1 MIRKWLAITASA
13 ILILPSVMSA
23 QISGT
28 QTVPGTYATLTAAVT
43 AINTSGIGTG
53 GLTLNVAA
61 GYTEVLSAPLV
72 ITIATNTTTAAN
84 PLVIQKS
91 GVGANPLLTAY
102 TGAGTLDG
110 IVVINGA
117 DYVTIDGIDLQEN
130 AANVTT
136 TTQMEWGY
144 ALLKTAATNG
154 AQNNTIKNA
163 TVTLNKAN
171 TASVGIYLG
180 NHTTASVTALTISNI
195 AGNSSFNRF
204 FNNTVTNCYGGYS
217 ITGYASA
224 APFDFYD
231 QGNQIGVD
239 GVSTRR
245 SQVTNFGGTATL
257 ANGIL
262 ATNQNGLKIYKTYI
276 NSNGGANS
284 TGTMN
289 GISTV
294 TGTNSNIDIYNDTIV
309 LAAASVSGST
319 VVGINNSMGGTGAG
333 NTVNIYNN
341 VVDGCTYATNTSGIF
356 RGISS
361 SATASYTNIYNNKV
375 TNNSIP
381 GTGEFSPIYYS
392 GSSATLVL
400 NVNIN
405 DNVVSGNTKTG
416 TAGTFNIIYA
426 SASAAAMNVY
436 NNQLFNNNCAT
447 SNGGM
452 YGYYN
457 FAFALNENVY
467 NNTIYNNTGGSGDVV
482 MLHVRSGSGP
492 TNKEIY
498 SNTIFN
504 ITGNTATN
512 FMAIWEEYGTISN
525 IYKNNIYNLTNN
537 NATGTGIGGVIGINV
552 ASNSNVLTNV
562 YNNFISELKAPVMSN
577 ATALVGIY
585 INGPANSVN
594 NVYHNTVYLNGT
606 SSGAN
611 FGTLALNCATAPA
624 VIDVRNNI
632 LVNVC
637 TPTGTGLTRAFGRSS
652 SVLTNSA
659 LTSGYN
665 CLYAGT
671 PGPSNLLYWDGTN
684 SVQTIFA
691 LRNLVTPR
699 EQSSFTTFPPF
710 LNIASSPY
718 DLHLQTGVA
727 TQCEGGGYVIAGYTT
742 DYDGNTRNVT
752 TPDVGA
758 DEITGITTDI
768 AGPNIQYT
776 PLTNSSV
783 AGTRVLTAFATVT
796 DPSGINTTVG
806 TRPRIYYKRST
817 NANTLNTNTN
827 ATDGWKYV
835 EATNTSSPFNF
846 TIDYSLLFGGGV
858 VAGDVIQYIVLA
870 QDLAGTPIVG
880 WNSGGLTA
888 APTSVNL
895 ALASFPIN
903 TPINQ
908 YTIVTAPLSGT
919 VNVGPTEVITSL
931 TNAGGIFQAINSAT
945 LSGNLVI
952 NITGDLTAETGTFAL
967 NQWAEEG
974 AGNYTVTISPSAA
987 VVRNITGSSAA
998 AALIRF
1004 DGADRVTVDG
1014 RFGGTGSFLRF
1025 LNTSNAAPTFGYIND
1040 AQNNTIRNSII
1051 ESGNTATSTTLG
1063 GAVLF
1068 GTTTGVNGND
1078 NNTINLCELRDRSDV
1093 AGTPAILINIVGT
1106 NTMLSQYNN
1115 NITITNNN
1123 LHDWF
1128 LANSGSQF
1136 AISIGT
1142 GTSGATISGNSFYQ
1156 TATRTNTVSGAI
1168 TRAININHTA
1178 PVTSNGGFT
1187 ITNNFIGGSAPGAT
1201 GTDWILTVSGVGVTH
1216 TFSAMTVVTGQIPNS
1231 IQGNV
1236 IRKIDYTTNSPS
1248 ANTTMWNAMSLGQGV
1263 HNVGNL
1269 SGNTIGDATGLDH
1282 IKITI
1287 NAGGISSSFLAGILA
1302 ATVNGSYNI
1311 QNNTIGGITVAGT
1324 ATSTIIPQWI
1334 QIQGTPAATTTCSNN
1349 LVGSTTTANSI
1360 RNLASAAPY
1369 VAFALRQV
1377 INSGAALICNN
1388 NTIQNLT
1395 DYSVATTSVNY
1406 GMLLISTVGGQ
1417 GTLTI
1422 TNNTIKDLAS
1432 AVGSATPSL
1441 LNMGISCQGNAGTT
1455 HSISGNTISGISLT
1469 NTGFMAGYATGIQVQ
1484 GNSFGGVMSKN
1495 KITGL
1500 SNANTGP
1507 APGLGG
1513 IYISSGLSWTISN
1526 NMISL
1531 TNPGNTNNLDLTGIA
1546 DVMGAGSTGNYY
1558 YNSIFLGGTTTG
1570 ANNSYPYV
1578 RYANPTTMLRN
1589 NLLVN
1594 NRSGGTGAHV
1604 AIGNTGAAPLQGWA
1618 TNASNYN
1625 AFVVSDTTKVGVW
1638 TTTVMNM
1645 SALRTASG
1653 SEQNSIW
1660 APTAT
1665 VTPTALFVSLSDLHI
1680 NTSTYPGG
1688 MGTPVVGFTT
1698 DYDNTT
1704 RNAVAPTIGADEI
1717 PCPSPALTVSTQTNP
1732 LCNGGT
1738 GSATI
1743 TGTGGTGYTYNWSP
1757 SGGTAAT
1764 ATGLS
1769 AGTYTVNVTNTCGS
1783 NSNVTVTITQPTVVS
1798 ATSTQT
1804 NVTCNGSNNGTATVA
1819 PSGGT
1824 PGYTYNW
1831 LPSGGTAATATGLAP
1846 GTYTCTITDA
1856 NSCNTTHSVTIT
1868 EPAVLVASA
1877 VSQTNVSC
1885 NGGSTGD
1892 ATVSVSGGTTT
1903 YNYNWLPSGGTA
1915 ATASGLT
1922 AGTYTCNVT
1931 DANGCTASQ
1940 SFTITEPPVLV
1951 VTAASQTDVA
1961 CFGGS
1966 NGDATVSVSGGTTSY
1981 TYSWLPSGGTAATES
1996 GLAAGTYTC
2005 NVTDANG
2012 CTGSQSFTITE
2023 PASALAVT
2031 SSATTI
2037 LCNGGQATI
2046 TVAATGGTAPYS
2058 GDTTY
2063 TAGAGSYTFPVTDA
2077 NGCMDSTTIVIT
2089 EPTAIALASSSTNI
2103 TCFGANNGSV
2113 DLTTSGGTTPYT
2125 FSWNNGLFTTED
2137 ISGLT
2142 PGTYTG
2148 VITDGN
2154 GCQDSVTVVI
2164 SEPAAIVSS
2173 LSATPNVVCNNDSVT
2188 VSASISGG
2196 TAPYTYL
2203 WTPGGNTSAS
2213 FTTLLA
2219 NSTTFVV
2226 TVTDSMNCSVND
2238 TIAIT
2243 VDNPVVNLGNDTTIC
2258 ALTVVLDAGNPGSTY
2273 LWSDNSTQQTLP
2285 VNTTGVFSVIVTA
2298 PSGCITYDT
2307 INVSLN
2313 TPPSLTFTLSQT
2325 AICFDDAALTLAA
2338 TPAGGTFN
2346 GNGVSGTSFNPLTA
2360 GNGVQII
2367 TYSYTDSNGCSATVN
2382 DTITVDPCFSVNSPN
2397 GTTSSI
2403 TLYPNPNNGQFNMTI
2418 AEAGTLLIYNSLG
2431 QLIYNERVSNSGN
2444 KTLALPQVESGVYYI
2459 RFTNDQ
2465 EQTEQI
2471 RFVIQK

>member
-1 MIRKWLAITASA
+1 MIRKWLAVTASA
-13 ILILPSVMSA
+13 ILILPAMMTA

-28 QTVPGTYATLTAAVT
+28 QTVPGTYPTLTAALT
-43 AINTSGIGTG
+43 AINTSGIGSG
-53 GLTLNVAA
+53 GLTINVAA

-91 GVGANPLLTAY
+91 GSGANPLLTAH

-110 IVVINGA
+110 IVIINGA

-130 AANVTT
+130 AANTTT

-180 NHTTASVTALTISNI
+180 NHTTASTTALTISSI
-195 AGNSSFNRF
+195 PGNSSFNRF

-217 ITGYASA
+217 ITGYGSA

-245 SQVTNFGGTATL
+245 NQVTNFGGAAVT

-262 ATNQNGLKIYKTYI
+262 ATNQNGLKIFNTYI
-276 NSNGGANS
+276 NSNGGLNS

-309 LAAASVSGST
+309 LNAASTTGST
-319 VVGINNSMGGTGAG
+319 VIGINNSMGGTGAG

-341 VVDGCTYATNTSGIF
+341 VVDGCTYATNTSGNF
-356 RGISS
+356 RGIASTS
-361 SATASYTNIYNNKV
+361 TATYTNIYNNKV

-381 GTGEFSPIYYS
+381 GTGEFSGIYYS
-392 GSSATLVL
+392 GSSVNIVL

-416 TAGTFNIIYA
+416 GAGTFNMIYA
-426 SASAAAMNVY
+426 SASAVAMNVY
-436 NNQLFNNNCAT
+436 NNQLFNNSSSA
-447 SNGGM
+447 SSGGM

-457 FAFALNENVY
+457 FAFGLLENIY

-492 TNKEIY
+492 TNKEVY
-498 SNTIFN
+498 GNTIYN

-512 FMAIWEEYGTISN
+512 FAGIWLDYGTTSN
-525 IYKNNIYNLTNN
+525 IYNNNIYNLTNN
-537 NATGTGIGGVIGINV
+537 NATGLGLGGVFGIYV
-552 ASNSNVLTNV
+552 GSNVNLLTNV
-562 YNNFISELKAPVMSN
+562 YNNYISELKTPVMSN
-577 ATALVGIY
+577 VTAATGIFL
-585 INGPANSVN
+585 NSPAGAVC
-594 NVYHNTVYLNGT
+594 NVYHNSVYLNGT
-606 SSGAN
+606 STGIN
-611 FGTLALNCATAPA
+611 YGTLALNCAATPTS
-624 VIDVRNNI
+624 IDVRNNI
-632 LVNVC
+632 FVNVSV
-637 TPTGTGLTRAFGRSS
+637 PAGTGLTRAFGRSNAS
-652 SVLTNSA
+652 LANSA
-659 LTSGYN
+659 LTSGHN
-665 CLYAGT
+665 CLFAGT
-671 PGPSNLLYWDGTN
+671 PGPSNLLYWDGVN
-684 SVQTIFA
+684 SIQTIVA
-691 LRNLVTPR
+691 LRNLVGPR
-699 EQSSFTTFPPF
+699 EQSSFTTLPPF
-710 LNIASSPY
+710 VNIAAAPY
-718 DLHLQTGVA
+718 NLHLQTGVA

-742 DYDGNTRNVT
+742 DFDGNTRNAT

-768 AGPNIQYT
+768 AGPNIQY
-776 PLTNSSV
+776 PLLTNASV
-783 AGTRVLTAFATVT
+783 AGTRVLTAFATIT
-796 DPSGINTTVG
+796 DPSGINTTIG

-817 NANTLNTNTN
+817 NANTYNNNTN
-827 ATDGWKYV
+827 ATDGWKYA
-835 EATNTSSPFNF
+835 EASNTSSPFNF
-846 TIDYSLLFGGGV
+846 AIDYSLLFGGGV
-858 VAGDVIQYIVLA
+858 VAGDVIQYFLVA

-880 WNSGGLTA
+880 WNNGGMTTT
-888 APTSVNL
+888 PTSVNL
-895 ALASFPIN
+895 SAANFPLNN
-903 TPINQ
+903 TINQ
-908 YTIVTAPLSGT
+908 YTIVAASLSGT
-919 VNVGPTEVITSL
+919 INVGPTETITSL
-931 TNAGGIFQAINSAT
+931 TNAGGIFQAINSST

-987 VVRNITGSSAA
+987 VVRNITGSNAG

-1025 LNTSNAAPTFGYIND
+1025 LNVSNAAPTIGFIND
-1040 AQNNTIRNSII
+1040 AQGNTLRNSII
-1051 ESGNTATSTTLG
+1051 ESGNTSTSATLG
-1063 GAVLF
+1063 GAVLI
-1068 GTTTGVNGND
+1068 GNTTGANGND

-1106 NTMLSQYNN
+1106 NTTLNQYNN
-1115 NITITNNN
+1115 NISITNNN

-1128 LANSGSQF
+1128 LANSGAQF

-1142 GTSGATISGNSFYQ
+1142 GTSGTTISGNSFYQ

-1168 TRAININHTA
+1168 TRAININFTS
-1178 PVTSNGGFT
+1178 PVNSNGGNT

-1216 TFSAMTVVTGQIPNS
+1216 TFSAITVVSGMIPNS

-1236 IRKIDYTTNSPS
+1236 IRKIDYTTNAPT
-1248 ANTTMWNAMSLGQGV
+1248 ANTTMWNAISLGQGIY
-1263 HNVGNL
+1263 NVGNL
-1269 SGNTIGDATGLDH
+1269 TGNTIGDATGLDH

-1287 NAGGISSSFLAGILA
+1287 NTGGGASSFLAGILA
-1302 ATVNGSYNI
+1302 ATTNGSYTI
-1311 QNNTIGGITVAGT
+1311 QNNTVAGITVAGT
-1324 ATSTIIPQWI
+1324 TTTTIIPQWI
-1334 QIQGTPAATTTCSNN
+1334 QIQGTPSATTTCTNN
-1349 LVGSTTTANSI
+1349 LIGSTTTANSI
-1360 RNLASAAPY
+1360 RNLAAAAPY
-1369 VAFALRQV
+1369 VSFALRQV
-1377 INSGAALICNN
+1377 INSGAALNCSN

-1395 DYSVATTSVNY
+1395 DYSTATTSVSY

-1417 GTLTI
+1417 GTLTVS
-1422 TNNTIKDLAS
+1422 NNTLRDIS
-1432 AVGSATPSL
+1432 TAVGAATPAL
-1441 LNMGISCQGNAGTT
+1441 LNMGISCQGMAGTT
-1455 HSISGNTISGISLT
+1455 HSISGNTISGLSLT
-1469 NTGFMAGYATGIQVQ
+1469 NPGFFAGYCTGIQVQ

-1495 KITGL
+1495 KISGL

-1513 IYISSGLSWTISN
+1513 IYISSGLNWTISN

-1531 TNPGNTNNLDLTGIA
+1531 TNPGNTNNLDLTGIS
-1546 DVMGAGSTGNYY
+1546 DVMGQGSTGSYY
-1558 YNSIFLGGTTTG
+1558 FNSIFLGGTTTG

-1578 RYANPTTMLRN
+1578 RYANPTTILRN

-1604 AIGNTGAAPLQGWA
+1604 AIGNTSANPLQGWG
-1618 TNASNYN
+1618 TNVSDYN

-1638 TTTVMNM
+1638 TTVMNM

-1688 MGTPVVGFTT
+1688 MGVPVVGITT
-1698 DYDNTT
+1698 DIDNAV

-1717 PCPSPALTVSTQTNP
+1717 PCPVPAFTVTTQNNP

-1738 GSATI
+1738 GSATV

-1757 SGGTAAT
+1757 TGGTAAT

-1783 NSNVTVTITQPTVVS
+1783 NSNVTVTITQPAVVS

-1804 NVTCNGSNNGTATVA
+1804 NISCNGANNGTATVTA
-1819 PSGGT
+1819 SGGT
-1824 PGYTYNW
+1824 PGYTYSW
-1831 LPSGGTAATATGLAP
+1831 APSGGTAATATGLAP

-1856 NSCNTTHSVTIT
+1856 NGCNTTQSVTIT
-1868 EPAVLVASA
+1868 EPTVLVASA
-1877 VSQTNVSC
+1877 ASQTNVSC
-1885 NGGSTGD
+1885 FGGNNGAAAVTASGGTASYTYNWLPSGGSAATASGLTAGTYTCTVTDANGCTATQSFTITEPPVLAVSAASQTDVLCFGGSNGD
-1892 ATVSVSGGTTT
+1892 ATVSVSGGTTSYT
-1903 YNYNWLPSGGTA
+1903 YNWLPAGGTA

-1931 DANGCTASQ
+1931 DANGCTA
-1940 SFTITEPPVLV
+1940 
-1951 VTAASQTDVA
+1951 
-1961 CFGGS
+1961 
-1966 NGDATVSVSGGTTSY
+1966 
-1981 TYSWLPSGGTAATES
+1981 
-1996 GLAAGTYTC
+1996 
-2005 NVTDANG
+2005 
-2012 CTGSQSFTITE
+2012 SQSFTITE

-2063 TAGAGSYTFPVTDA
+2063 TVGAGSYTYPVTDA

-2089 EPTAIALASSSTNI
+2089 EPTAIALASASTNI

-2113 DLTTSGGTTPYT
+2113 DLTASGGTAPYT
-2125 FSWNNGLFTTED
+2125 FSWNSGLYTTED

-2154 GCQDSVTVVI
+2154 GCQDSVSVVI
-2164 SEPAAIVSS
+2164 SEPAAIVSA
-2173 LSATPNVVCNNDSVT
+2173 LSATPAVVCNNDSVT
-2188 VSASISGG
+2188 VSAAISGG

-2203 WTPGGNTSAS
+2203 WNPGGNTSAS
-2213 FTTLLA
+2213 FTTLLT
-2219 NSTTFVV
+2219 STTTFVV

-2258 ALTVVLDAGNPGSTY
+2258 ALSVVLDAGNPGSTY

-2298 PSGCITYDT
+2298 PSGCVTYDT
-2307 INVSLN
+2307 ISISLN
-2313 TPPSLTFTLSQT
+2313 TPPSLAFTIAPT
-2325 AICFDDAALTLAA
+2325 AICLDDASLTLVA

-2346 GNGVSGTSFNPLTA
+2346 GNGVTGTSFNPFTA

-2382 DTITVDPCFSVNSPN
+2382 DTITVDPCFGVNTPGVTAN
-2397 GTTSSI
+2397 SI
-2403 TLYPNPNNGQFNMTI
+2403 SLYPNPNNGQFNVTI
-2418 AEAGTLLIYNSLG
+2418 GEAGTLLIYNGLG
-2431 QLIYNERVSNSGN
+2431 QLIYNERITNSGT

-2459 RFTNDQ
+2459 RFTNEQ
-2465 EQTEQI
+2465 QQTEQL

>member
-1 MIRKWLAITASA
+1 MIKKWLAVTASA
-13 ILILPSVMSA
+13 ILILPAMLTA

-28 QTVPGTYATLTAAVT
+28 QTVPGTYPTLAAAVT
-43 AINTSGIGTG
+43 AINTSGIGSG
-53 GLTLNVAA
+53 GLTINVAA

-91 GVGANPLLTAY
+91 GSGANPLLTAF

-110 IVVINGA
+110 MVIINGA
-117 DYVTIDGIDLQEN
+117 DYVTIDGIDLQES
-130 AANVTT
+130 AANTTT

-154 AQNNTIKNA
+154 AQNNTIKNS

-180 NHTTASVTALTISNI
+180 NHTTASTTALTISNI

-204 FNNTVTNCYGGYS
+204 FNNTITNCYGGYS
-217 ITGYASA
+217 ITGYAAA

-245 SQVTNFGGTATL
+245 NQVTNFGGGATI

-262 ATNQNGLKIYKTYI
+262 ATNQNGLKIFKTYI
-276 NSNGGANS
+276 NSNGGVSS

-309 LAAASVSGST
+309 LAAASTTGST
-319 VVGINNSMGGTGAG
+319 VSGINNSMGGTGAG
-333 NTVNIYNN
+333 STVNIYNN
-341 VVDGCTYATNTSGIF
+341 VVDGCTYTTNTSGIF
-356 RGISS
+356 RGIVST
-361 SATASYTNIYNNKV
+361 ATASYTNIYNNKV

-381 GTGEFSPIYYS
+381 GTGEFAGIYYS
-392 GSSATLVL
+392 GSSVNIVL

-416 TAGTFNIIYA
+416 TSGTFYMIYA
-426 SASAAAMNVY
+426 SASVVTMNTY
-436 NNQLFNNNCAT
+436 NNQLFNNNCSANT
-447 SNGGM
+447 SGM

-457 FAFALNENVY
+457 FAFALGENVY

-498 SNTIFN
+498 GNAIYN
-504 ITGNTATN
+504 ISGNTAVN
-512 FMAIWEEYGTISN
+512 FMAIWEEYGTITN

-552 ASNSNVLTNV
+552 ASNSNVNTNV
-562 YNNFISELKAPVMSN
+562 YNNFISDLKAPVMSN
-577 ATALVGIY
+577 ATAVVGIY
-585 INGPANSVN
+585 INSPANSVS
-594 NVYHNTVYLNGT
+594 NVYHNTVYLNANSTGI
-606 SSGAN
+606 N
-611 FGTLALNCATAPA
+611 FGTLALNCATTPTS
-624 VIDVRNNI
+624 IDVRNNI
-632 LVNVC
+632 LVNVS
-637 TPTGTGLTRAFGRSS
+637 TPNGTGLTRAFGRSS
-652 SVLTNSA
+652 SLLTNSA

-671 PGPSNLLYWDGTN
+671 PGPANLLYWDGTN

-699 EQSSFTTFPPF
+699 EQSSFSTLPPF
-710 LNIASSPY
+710 VNIASAPY

-727 TQCEGGGYVIAGYTT
+727 TQCEGGGYVIAGYNT
-742 DYDGNTRNVT
+742 DYDGNTRNAT

-758 DEITGITTDI
+758 DEITGITVDI

-783 AGTRVLTAFATVT
+783 APTRVLTAFATIT
-796 DPSGINTTVG
+796 DPSGINTTSG

-827 ATDGWKYV
+827 ATDGWKYM
-835 EATNTSSPFNF
+835 EASNTSSPFNF

-858 VAGDVIQYIVLA
+858 VAGDVIQYIVVA
-870 QDLAGTPIVG
+870 QDLNGTPIVG

-908 YTIVTAPLSGT
+908 YAIVSAPLSG
-919 VNVGPTEVITSL
+919 VINVGPTEVITSL

-987 VVRNITGSSAA
+987 VVRNITGSNAGS
-998 AALIRF
+998 ALIRF
-1004 DGADRVTVDG
+1004 DGADRVTIDG
-1014 RFGGTGSFLRF
+1014 RFGGTGSYLRF
-1025 LNTSNAAPTFGYIND
+1025 LNTSNTAPTIGYIND
-1040 AQNNTIRNSII
+1040 AQNNTLRNSII

-1078 NNTINLCELRDRSDV
+1078 NNTITLCELRDRSDV
-1093 AGTPAILINIVGT
+1093 AGTPAILINIVGS
-1106 NTMLSQYNN
+1106 NGMLSQYNN
-1115 NITITNNN
+1115 NISITNNN

-1168 TRAININHTA
+1168 TRAININFTA
-1178 PVTSNGGFT
+1178 PVNSNGGNT

-1201 GTDWILTVSGVGVTH
+1201 GTDWILTVSGVGVTQ
-1216 TFSAMTVVTGQIPNS
+1216 TFSAMTVVTGLIPNS

-1236 IRKIDYTTNSPS
+1236 IRKLDFTTNAPT
-1248 ANTTMWNAMSLGQGV
+1248 ANTTMWNAISLGQGI
-1263 HNVGNL
+1263 HNVGNIT
-1269 SGNTIGDATGLDH
+1269 GNTIGDATGLDH

-1287 NAGGISSSFLAGILA
+1287 NTGGGFSAFLAGILA
-1302 ATVNGSYNI
+1302 GTINGSYNI
-1311 QNNTIGGITVAGT
+1311 QNNTIAGITVAGT

-1349 LVGSTTTANSI
+1349 LIGSTTTANSI
-1360 RNLASAAPY
+1360 RNLAAAAPY
-1369 VAFALRQV
+1369 VSFALRQV
-1377 INSGAALICNN
+1377 ISSGAALICNN
-1388 NTIQNLT
+1388 NIIQNLT
-1395 DYSVATTSVNY
+1395 DYSTATTSVSY

-1422 TNNTIKDLAS
+1422 TNNTIKDIAT

-1513 IYISSGLSWTISN
+1513 IYISSGLNWTISN

-1546 DVMGAGSTGNYY
+1546 DVMGAGSTGSYY
-1558 YNSIFLGGTTTG
+1558 FNSIFLGGTTTG

-1578 RYANPTTMLRN
+1578 RYANPTTILRN

-1604 AIGNTGAAPLQGWA
+1604 AIGNTGASPLQGFGSS
-1618 TNASNYN
+1618 ASNNN

-1645 SALRTASG
+1645 SALRAASG
-1653 SEQNSIW
+1653 NEQNSIW

-1688 MGTPVVGFTT
+1688 MGVPVVGITT

-1717 PCPSPALTVSTQTNP
+1717 PCPSPALTVSSQTNA

-1738 GSATI
+1738 GSATV

-1783 NSNVTVTITQPTVVS
+1783 NNNLTVTITQPTVVS
-1798 ATSTQT
+1798 ATSTQ
-1804 NVTCNGSNNGTATVA
+1804 NNITCNGANNGTATVS

-1824 PGYTYNW
+1824 PGYTYSW
-1831 LPSGGTAATATGLAP
+1831 APSGGTAATATGLAP

-1856 NSCNTTHSVTIT
+1856 NGCTGSRTVTIT
-1868 EPAVLVASA
+1868 QPAVLTASA
-1877 VSQTNVSC
+1877 ASQSNVSC
-1885 NGGSTGD
+1885 FGGTNGS
-1892 ATVSVSGGTTT
+1892 ATVSVSGGTTSYT
-1903 YNYNWLPSGGTA
+1903 YNWLPSGGTA
-1915 ATASGLT
+1915 ATASGLTAGSYTCNVTDANGCTASQTFSITGPAPLVASPASIGNVSCNGGSNGSAAVNVSGGTTTYSYNWLPSGGTASSASGLT

-1931 DANGCTASQ
+1931 DANGCT
-1940 SFTITEPPVLV
+1940 T
-1951 VTAASQTDVA
+1951 SQTFNITAPSALVA
-1961 CFGGS
+1961 TAVSQTNVSCNGGT

-1981 TYSWLPSGGTAATES
+1981 SYNWLPSGGTAASAS
-1996 GLAAGTYTC
+1996 GLSAGTYTC

-2012 CTGSQSFTITE
+2012 CTTSQTFNITA
-2023 PASALAVT
+2023 PSALVV
-2031 SSATTI
+2031 SAASQTNV
-2037 LCNGGQATI
+2037 LCNGGSTGDAT
-2046 TVAATGGTAPYS
+2046 VSVSGGTSSYTYNWLPS
-2058 GDTTY
+2058 GGSLA
-2063 TAGAGSYTFPVTDA
+2063 TASGLAIGSYNCNVTDA
-2077 NGCMDSTTIVIT
+2077 NGCTASQSFNIT
-2089 EPTAIALASSSTNI
+2089 EPAVLAAAVATSTNPSTCSGTDGAVDI
-2103 TCFGANNGSV
+2103 TV
-2113 DLTTSGGTTPYT
+2113 SGGTTAYT
-2125 FSWNNGLFTTED
+2125 FVWSNGPVTED
-2137 ISGLT
+2137 ISGVPAGSYTVNITDANGCTTSATATLT
-2142 PGTYTG
+2142 DPNAPTVTLAIPLDTVCQSTQAPFSLTGETPSGGTFAGTGVNAGVFDPSQASLGQNVITYTY
-2148 VITDGN
+2148 TDGN
-2154 GCQDSVTVVI
+2154 GCTG
-2164 SEPAAIVSS
+2164 
-2173 LSATPNVVCNNDSVT
+2173 SATDSIFVD
-2188 VSASISGG
+2188 IC
-2196 TAPYTYL
+2196 L
-2203 WTPGGNTSAS
+2203 DI
-2213 FTTLLA
+2213 A
-2219 NSTTFVV
+2219 NA
-2226 TVTDSMNCSVND
+2226 N
-2238 TIAIT
+2238 
-2243 VDNPVVNLGNDTTIC
+2243 
-2258 ALTVVLDAGNPGSTY
+2258 AG
-2273 LWSDNSTQQTLP
+2273 Q
-2285 VNTTGVFSVIVTA
+2285 
-2298 PSGCITYDT
+2298 
-2307 INVSLN
+2307 
-2313 TPPSLTFTLSQT
+2313 
-2325 AICFDDAALTLAA
+2325 
-2338 TPAGGTFN
+2338 
-2346 GNGVSGTSFNPLTA
+2346 
-2360 GNGVQII
+2360 
-2367 TYSYTDSNGCSATVN
+2367 
-2382 DTITVDPCFSVNSPN
+2382 
-2397 GTTSSI
+2397 SI
-2403 TLYPNPNNGQFNMTI
+2403 TLYPNPNDGQFNLNI
-2418 AEAGTLLIYNSLG
+2418 WEAGTLIIYNSLG
-2431 QLIYNERVSNSGN
+2431 QLIHNERITNSGI
-2444 KTLALPQVESGVYYI
+2444 KTLSLPQVESGVYYI
-2459 RFTNDQ
+2459 RFTNEQ
-2465 EQTEQI
+2465 QQTEQL

>member
-1 MIRKWLAITASA
+1 MIRKWLALTASA
-13 ILILPSVMSA
+13 ILILPAIMSA

-28 QTVPGTYATLTAAVT
+28 QTVPGTYPTLTAAVT
-43 AINTSGIGTG
+43 AINTSGIGSG

-61 GYTEVLSAPLV
+61 GYTEVLAAPLV

-110 IVVINGA
+110 MVIINGA

-130 AANVTT
+130 AANTTT

-154 AQNNTIKNA
+154 AQNNTVKNA

-180 NHTTASVTALTISNI
+180 NHTTASTTTLTISNI

-204 FNNTVTNCYGGYS
+204 FNNTITNCYGGYS
-217 ITGYASA
+217 ITGYGSA

-239 GVSTRR
+239 GISTRR
-245 SQVTNFGGTATL
+245 NQVTNFGGAAVA

-262 ATNQNGLKIYKTYI
+262 ATNQNGLKIFKTYI
-276 NSNGGANS
+276 NSNGGITS

-289 GISTV
+289 GINTV

-309 LAAASVSGST
+309 LACASTTGST

-341 VVDGCTYATNTSGIF
+341 VVDGCTYTTNTSGIF
-356 RGISS
+356 RGIAS

-381 GTGEFSPIYYS
+381 GTGDFGCIYYV
-392 GSSATLVL
+392 GSSVNICL

-416 TAGTFNIIYA
+416 TAGIFYMLYA
-426 SASAAAMNVY
+426 SGSTVATNVY
-436 NNQLFNNNCAT
+436 NNQLFNNNA
-447 SNGGM
+447 SASSGGF

-457 FAFALNENVY
+457 FAVGLAENIY
-467 NNTIYNNTGGSGDVV
+467 NNTIYNNTGGTGETV
-482 MLHVRSGSGP
+482 MLYVRSGSGP
-492 TNKEIY
+492 TNKEVY
-498 SNTIFN
+498 NNTVYNISANTSAIF
-504 ITGNTATN
+504 A
-512 FMAIWEEYGTISN
+512 ALWSDYGTIAN
-525 IYKNNIYNLTNN
+525 IYRNNIYNLTNT
-537 NATGTGIGGVIGINV
+537 NANGNGVGGVLGIYIGANTNIQ
-552 ASNSNVLTNV
+552 SNI
-562 YNNFISELKAPVMSN
+562 YNNFVSDLKAPAMNS
-577 ATALVGIY
+577 ATAITGIF
-585 INGPANSVN
+585 INAPAGAVCNT
-594 NVYHNTVYLNGT
+594 YFNTVYLNAS
-606 SSGAN
+606 SSGTN
-611 FGTLALNCATAPA
+611 FGTLALNCASTPSA
-624 VIDVRNNI
+624 IDVRNNI
-632 LVNVC
+632 LVNVS
-637 TPTGTGLTRAFGRSS
+637 TPNGTGLTRAFGRSNS
-652 SVLTNSA
+652 SLANSA
-659 LTSGYN
+659 LTSGHN

-671 PGPSNLLYWDGTN
+671 PGPANLLYWDGVN
-684 SVQTIFA
+684 SIQTIVA
-691 LRNLVTPR
+691 LRNLVGPR
-699 EQSSFTTFPPF
+699 EQSSFSTLPPF
-710 LNIASSPY
+710 VNIAAAPY
-718 DLHLQTGVA
+718 DLHLQTGIA
-727 TQCEGGGYVIAGYTT
+727 TQCEGGGYVVSGYTT

-776 PLTNSSV
+776 LLTNSSV
-783 AGTRVLTAFATVT
+783 AANRVLTAFATVT

-817 NANTLNTNTN
+817 NANTYNNNTN
-827 ATDGWKYV
+827 ATDGWKYA
-835 EATNTSSPFNF
+835 EASNTSSPFNF

-858 VAGDVIQYIVLA
+858 VAGDVIQYFVVA

-880 WNSGGLTA
+880 WNNGGMTTT
-888 APTSVNL
+888 PTSVNL
-895 ALASFPIN
+895 SAANFPLNNTIN
-903 TPINQ
+903 S
-908 YTIVTAPLSGT
+908 YTIVAAALSGT
-919 VNVGPTEVITSL
+919 INVGPTEVVTSL
-931 TNAGGIFQAINSAT
+931 TNAGGIFQAINAGV
-945 LSGNLVI
+945 LSGNLTI

-987 VVRNITGSSAA
+987 VVRNITGSNAGAS
-998 AALIRF
+998 LIRF
-1004 DGADRVTVDG
+1004 DGADRVTIDG
-1014 RFGGTGSFLRF
+1014 RFGGTGSYLRF
-1025 LNTSNAAPTFGYIND
+1025 LNTSNSAPTIGYIND
-1040 AQNNTIRNSII
+1040 AQNNTVRNCII
-1051 ESGNTATSTTLG
+1051 ESGNTSTSATLA
-1063 GAVLF
+1063 GAVLI
-1068 GTTTGVNGND
+1068 GTTTGMNGND
-1078 NNTINLCELRDRSDV
+1078 NITINLCELRDRSDV
-1093 AGTPAILINIVGT
+1093 AGTPAILINIAGT
-1106 NTMLSQYNN
+1106 NTMLNQYNN
-1115 NITITNNN
+1115 NISITNNN

-1136 AISIGT
+1136 GISIGT
-1142 GTSGATISGNSFYQ
+1142 GTSGTTISGNSFYQ

-1168 TRAININHTA
+1168 TRAININFTA
-1178 PVTSNGGFT
+1178 PVTTNGGNT

-1201 GTDWILTVSGVGVTH
+1201 GTDWILTVSGVGVTQ
-1216 TFSAMTVVTGQIPNS
+1216 TFSGMTVVTGLIPNS

-1236 IRKIDYTTNSPS
+1236 IRKIDFTTNAPT
-1248 ANTTMWNAMSLGQGV
+1248 ANTTMWNGFSLGQGV
-1263 HNVGNL
+1263 HNVGNIT
-1269 SGNTIGDATGLDH
+1269 GNTIGDATGLDH

-1287 NAGGISSSFLAGILA
+1287 NTGGGFSSFLAGILA
-1302 ATVNGSYNI
+1302 GTVNGSFNI
-1311 QNNTIGGITVAGT
+1311 QNNTIAGITVAGT

-1334 QIQGTPAATTTCSNN
+1334 QIQGTPSATNICSNN
-1349 LVGSTTTANSI
+1349 LIGSTTTANSI
-1360 RNLASAAPY
+1360 RNLATLAPY
-1369 VAFALRQV
+1369 VAFGIRNV
-1377 INSGAALICNN
+1377 INSGAGLTCNN

-1395 DYSVATTSVNY
+1395 DYSTASTSVSY

-1422 TNNTIKDLAS
+1422 TNNTLKDIAS
-1432 AVGSATPSL
+1432 AAGAATPVL

-1455 HSISGNTISGISLT
+1455 HSITGNTISGISLT

-1500 SNANTGP
+1500 INANTGP

-1513 IYISSGLSWTISN
+1513 IYISSGLNWTISN

-1531 TNPGNTNNLDLTGIA
+1531 TNPGNTNNLDMTGIA
-1546 DVMGAGSTGNYY
+1546 DVMGQGSTGSYY

-1578 RYANPTTMLRN
+1578 RYANPATILRN

-1604 AIGNTGAAPLQGWA
+1604 AIGNTGASPLQGWGSG
-1618 TNASNYN
+1618 ASNNN

-1645 SALRTASG
+1645 SALRAASG
-1653 SEQNSIW
+1653 NEQNSIW

-1688 MGTPVVGFTT
+1688 MGVPVVGITT
-1698 DYDNTT
+1698 DYDNST

-1717 PCPSPALTVSTQTNP
+1717 PCPSPVFTVSTQNNP

-1738 GSATI
+1738 GSASV
-1743 TGTGGTGYTYNWSP
+1743 TGTGGTGYTYNWLP

-1764 ATGLS
+1764 ATGLA
-1769 AGTYTVNVTNTCGS
+1769 AGTYTVNITNTCGS
-1783 NSNVTVTITQPTVVS
+1783 NGSVTVTITQPTVVS

-1804 NVTCNGSNNGTATVA
+1804 NVTCNGANNGTATVS

-1824 PGYTYNW
+1824 PGYTYSW
-1831 LPSGGTAATATGLAP
+1831 APSGGTAATATGLAP

-1856 NSCNTTHSVTIT
+1856 NGCNTTRSVTIT
-1868 EPAVLVASA
+1868 EPAVLAVSA
-1877 VSQTNVSC
+1877 ASQTNVLC
-1885 NGGSTGD
+1885 FGGSTGDATVTASGGTTAYGYSWLPSGGTAATASSLTAGTYTCTVTDANGCTATQSFTITEPPVLTVSAASQNDVLCFGGSNGD
-1892 ATVSVSGGTTT
+1892 ATVSVSGGVASYT
-1903 YNYNWLPSGGTA
+1903 YSWLPSGGTA

-1931 DANGCTASQ
+1931 DANGCT
-1940 SFTITEPPVLV
+1940 
-1951 VTAASQTDVA
+1951 
-1961 CFGGS
+1961 
-1966 NGDATVSVSGGTTSY
+1966 
-1981 TYSWLPSGGTAATES
+1981 
-1996 GLAAGTYTC
+1996 
-2005 NVTDANG
+2005 
-2012 CTGSQSFTITE
+2012 GSQSFTITE
-2023 PASALAVT
+2023 PGSALVVT

-2046 TVAATGGTAPYS
+2046 TVAASGGTAPYS

-2063 TAGAGSYTFPVTDA
+2063 TVGAGSYTYPVTDA

-2089 EPTAIALASSSTNI
+2089 EPTAIALASASTNI

-2125 FSWNNGLFTTED
+2125 FSWNNGLYTTED

-2154 GCQDSVTVVI
+2154 GCQDSVSVVI
-2164 SEPAAIVSS
+2164 SEPAAIVSA
-2173 LSATPNVVCNNDSVT
+2173 LSATPPVVCNNDSVT
-2188 VSASISGG
+2188 VSATISGG

-2203 WTPGGNTSAS
+2203 WSPNGNTSAS

-2226 TVTDSMNCSVND
+2226 TVTDSMNCALND

-2258 ALTVVLDAGNPGSTY
+2258 ALSVVLDAGNVGSTY

-2307 INVSLN
+2307 ISISLN
-2313 TPPSLTFTLSQT
+2313 TPPSLAFTIAQT
-2325 AICFDDAALTLAA
+2325 SICYDDAALTLAA
-2338 TPAGGTFN
+2338 TPAGGTFS
-2346 GNGVSGTSFNPLTA
+2346 GNGVSGTSFNPISA

-2367 TYSYTDSNGCSATVN
+2367 TYSYTDSNGCSATTN
-2382 DTITVDPCFSVNSPN
+2382 DTITVDPCFGINTANGSASGISV
-2397 GTTSSI
+2397 
-2403 TLYPNPNNGQFNMTI
+2403 YPNPNNGQFNVTMS
-2418 AEAGTLLIYNSLG
+2418 EAGTLLIYNSLG
-2431 QLIYNERVSNSGN
+2431 QLIYNERITNSGN
-2444 KTLALPQVESGVYYI
+2444 KTLSLPQVESGVYYI
-2459 RFTNDQ
+2459 RFTNDK
-2465 EQTEQI
+2465 EQTEQL